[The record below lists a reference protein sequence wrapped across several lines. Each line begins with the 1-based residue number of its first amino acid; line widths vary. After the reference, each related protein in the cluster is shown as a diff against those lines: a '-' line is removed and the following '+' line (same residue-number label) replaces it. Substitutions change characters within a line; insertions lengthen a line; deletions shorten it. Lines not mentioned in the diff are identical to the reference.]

1 MPALTSSQWN
11 SFSNVL
17 ASHCFECATGDT
29 RVRKASIGSS
39 SAPPAKRRMLNQE
52 ESTGAPT
59 STNTTTTTS
68 TTFNRD
74 IPDGDQN
81 WLLVRHWTE
90 TIGSSLTLLPCGHNF
105 DLDSLPIQLSLDEG
119 MLAVMLES
127 DILSMRQ
134 DDSRD
139 ITWAEPGLSTRKGTL
154 FEALADPNIAASI
167 AVVSKLRSFGPSQD
181 IHLDISVFIHHK
193 LLSAPLRAKSAL
205 NSKLVDL
212 VHFLFPPPTNNDQQ
226 LTDNAIKDLYTYLK
240 PAANKEPAE
249 SLQPKDLNPKL
260 LPFQK
265 RTVTWMLERECG
277 IVTEYGDVV
286 YKAPTLEEK
295 LPLTWE
301 TATTDAGLELY
312 INRLFGAICLTDTN
326 VVAAQVEPRGGI
338 LAEEMGLGKTVEML
352 ALILLNRRKFEQV
365 PINNKAI
372 NNVQEVSVGSPSDST
387 YDNSDSSVS
396 CFSRGSSQEPLLDTK
411 DMDVD
416 QAHEVKRIQSGATLI
431 ITPPSIL
438 YQWAGEIE
446 NHAPTLTAY
455 IYSADSHKS
464 ITAEVLA
471 QYDIV
476 LSTYNVLSRE
486 INYVQEYDRSRRY
499 ERVYTPRKSPFM
511 LIDWWRL
518 CLDEAQMIEGA
529 SVSQA
534 AAVANMIPRV
544 MSWAVSGTPMRR
556 HVEDL
561 HSLLMFLDLQPLASN
576 KRLWRT
582 LITPPFRSLL
592 LSTFQR
598 IMHRYAKKDVR
609 QELALPRQYR
619 LVYGI
624 HFSEVERANYDE
636 KWGQCLTECDLD
648 DLDSEEVNT
657 ESLQSWL
664 TRLRQTCCH
673 PTIGKWGRVTLGKSN
688 LRTIDQ
694 VLDVMIEQVAQQM
707 YSKERSF
714 MVSRIK
720 RAVLT
725 TRLEKREQEIQA
737 FLSLEKQVAQKVEVF
752 KIKADEVRLKRSQER
767 DNGDGATTSKG
778 KEKKLNTHARLELIK
793 DDDDDMIV
801 LLNKRTNNGSAA
813 SDKAPEDA
821 LGAAVLRHRDW
832 MEQQHRVLFFTA
844 GLYHDLKKE
853 EEETEYYK
861 KAEDVRQFMLALP
874 EKKFDRVLEYVKG
887 LIEDTDLDSGFT
899 IAAPLFGGGIVLSRI
914 IDQLVFVTELLNRQL
929 DILSAWRKDL
939 VSRLIQPLMQDGEEG
954 EQYQY
959 SIDLQHTLESYLLFY
974 GKMLLFRKDLVS
986 GTEESIA
993 QHVAQAESRLKHQKM
1008 VQQRVRSFKRKASA
1022 ADTPAAE
1029 ETIDTRLEKEMD
1041 ELLTPDLVSTLR
1053 SIRTSIKSFAYN
1065 STAPDAEIAM
1075 ADLEDKRLKEE
1086 QNRQGKLLLDL
1097 EREVTYFRT
1106 LTAART
1112 AYYKQLQF
1120 ISDSVRDIES
1130 ADPEEDIGDCLQ
1142 EEHAIQL
1149 EIVRL
1154 EARQRY
1160 LEHIAE
1166 NTASQVPSAEEKLC
1180 LICRCPYD
1188 FGLMTECGHVFCE
1201 HCLLEWTKN
1210 HHKCPSCNSL
1220 ISRRQLRRVAMSS
1233 SALANNTPSEERPVE
1248 TAATSSNSA
1257 PEKSL
1262 VKASSHISHVPE
1274 IIRRMPIQDGFGS
1287 KIDSIVRHIA
1297 YLVRED
1303 SSIKCLVFSQWA
1315 TLLNLIGDS
1324 LNNNQIGFVRL
1335 DGSSA
1340 RTAVKEFKGNVNKHV
1355 FMLHAKSQSAGLTL
1369 LSATH
1374 VFICEPL
1381 VNPVLQAQAVSRVH
1395 RIGQTKETFVHYY
1408 VVNDSVEI
1416 PVFNL
1421 FERNIAASSGAS
1433 SHDHDYESGA
1443 EQMLKELHI
1452 EGESSK
1458 SSGSGTSGYVD
1469 DEMEA
1474 PSTSSEVARAQ
1485 NRNGELVT
1493 LDDLKFCFR
1502 AQREIFQGLSADN
1515 TN

>member
-1 MPALTSSQWN
+1 
-11 SFSNVL
+11 
-17 ASHCFECATGDT
+17 
-29 RVRKASIGSS
+29 
-39 SAPPAKRRMLNQE
+39 MLNQE
-52 ESTGAPT
+52 ESASSPT
-59 STNTTTTTS
+59 SANTTTTA
-68 TTFNRD
+68 TTFYRD
-74 IPDGDQN
+74 ILDGDQT
-81 WLLVRHWTE
+81 WLLIRHWTE
-90 TIGSSLTLLPCGHNF
+90 LIGPRFTLQPCGHNF
-105 DLDSLPIQLSLDEG
+105 DLGSLPICLSVDEG

-127 DILSMRQ
+127 DIVSMRQ

-139 ITWAEPGLSTRKGTL
+139 TTWTEPGLSTRRGTL
-154 FEALADPNIAASI
+154 FEALADPNVTPSI
-167 AVVSKLRSFGPSQD
+167 AVVPKFRSIGPSQD

-193 LLSAPLRAKSAL
+193 LLSTSLRTKSVL
-205 NSKLVDL
+205 NSKMLDL
-212 VHFLFPPPTNNDQQ
+212 VHFLFPPLTNKDHQ

-240 PAANKEPAE
+240 PAANKEPAD
-249 SLQPKDLNPKL
+249 SIQPKRLNPKL

-277 IVTEYGDVV
+277 IVTESGDVV
-286 YKAPTLEEK
+286 YKAPSLEEK

-312 INRLFGAICLTDTN
+312 INRLFGAICLADTN
-326 VVAAQVEPRGGI
+326 ILAAEVEPRGGI

-352 ALILLNRRKFEQV
+352 ALILLNRRKLEQI
-365 PINNKAI
+365 PTINKNFSI
-372 NNVQEVSVGSPSDST
+372 MQETNVESPSDST
-387 YDNSDSSVS
+387 YDKSNSSVS
-396 CFSRGSSQEPLLDTK
+396 SFSRDPSQDPSLDAN

-416 QAHEVKRIQSGATLI
+416 QVHEVKRIQSGATLI

-438 YQWAGEIE
+438 HQWAGEIE
-446 NHAPTLTAY
+446 NHAPTLSAY
-455 IYSADSHKS
+455 IYSSDSHKS
-464 ITAEVLA
+464 VTAEELA

-486 INYVQEYDRSRRY
+486 VNYVQEYDRSRRY

-511 LIDWWRL
+511 QIDWWRL

-592 LSTFQR
+592 LSSFQR

-636 KWGQCLTECDLD
+636 KWGQCLAECDLD
-648 DLDSEEVNT
+648 ALDGEEVNA

-694 VLDVMIEQVAQQM
+694 VLDVMVEQVAHQM

-725 TRLEKREQEIQA
+725 TRLEKRDQELQV
-737 FLSLEKQVAQKVEVF
+737 FLSLEKDVAQKVEMF
-752 KIKADEVRLKRSQER
+752 KIKVDEVRLKRSQER
-767 DNGDGATTSKG
+767 DNGTSAVAEKG
-778 KEKKLNTHARLELIK
+778 KEKKLDTHARLELIK

-801 LLNKRTNNGSAA
+801 LLNKRTQNGLTV

-844 GLYHDLKKE
+844 CLYHDLKRE

-861 KAEDVRQFMLALP
+861 KAEDVRQLMLGLP
-874 EKKFDRVLEYVKG
+874 EKRFDRVLEYVKG
-887 LIEDTDLDSGFT
+887 LIEDTDLDSDFK
-899 IAAPLFGGGIVLSRI
+899 IAAPQFGGGIALSRI
-914 IDQLVFVTELLNRQL
+914 IEQLAFVTELLNRQL
-929 DILSAWRKDL
+929 EILSAWRKDL

-959 SIDLQHTLESYLLFY
+959 SIDLQHTLESYLLYY

-986 GTEESIA
+986 GTEDSIA
-993 QHVAQAESRLKHQKM
+993 QHVAQAQDRVKHEKM

-1022 ADTPAAE
+1022 ADAPVAE

-1053 SIRTSIKSFAYN
+1053 SIRSSIKSFANN
-1065 STAPDAEIAM
+1065 STAPDVELAM

-1086 QNRQGKLLLDL
+1086 QNRQGKLVLDL

-1106 LTAART
+1106 LTASRT

-1120 ISDSVRDIES
+1120 ISDSVRDIQS

-1166 NTASQVPSAEEKLC
+1166 KTISQVPSAEENLC

-1188 FGLMTECGHVFCE
+1188 LGLVTECGHVFCE
-1201 HCLLEWTKN
+1201 HCLMEWTKN
-1210 HHKCPSCNSL
+1210 HHKCPSCNSV
-1220 ISRRQLRRVAMSS
+1220 ISRRQLKRVAMSS
-1233 SALANNTPSEERPVE
+1233 SALANNTPSEEVPVE
-1248 TAATSSNSA
+1248 TAASSSKSA
-1257 PEKSL
+1257 PETSL
-1262 VKASSHISHVPE
+1262 VQASSHISHVPE

-1303 SSIKCLVFSQWA
+1303 SSVKCLVFSQWA

-1324 LNNNQIGFVRL
+1324 LSNNQIGFVRL

-1340 RTAVKEFKGNVNKHV
+1340 RTAVK
-1355 FMLHAKSQSAGLTL
+1355 
-1369 LSATH
+1369 
-1374 VFICEPL
+1374 
-1381 VNPVLQAQAVSRVH
+1381 
-1395 RIGQTKETFVHYY
+1395 TFVHYY
-1408 VVNDSVEI
+1408 VVNNSVEI

-1433 SHDHDYESGA
+1433 SHDHDHESGA
-1443 EQMLKELHI
+1443 ELMLKDLHI
-1452 EGESSK
+1452 ESESSK
-1458 SSGSGTSGYVD
+1458 SGGTSTSGYVD
-1469 DEMEA
+1469 DDEMEA
-1474 PSTSSEVARAQ
+1474 PTTSSEVARAQ

-1502 AQREIFQGLSADN
+1502 AQREIFQRSSADK
-1515 TN
+1515 TG

>member
-1 MPALTSSQWN
+1 
-11 SFSNVL
+11 
-17 ASHCFECATGDT
+17 
-29 RVRKASIGSS
+29 
-39 SAPPAKRRMLNQE
+39 MLNQE
-52 ESTGAPT
+52 ESTSSPV
-59 STNTTTTTS
+59 STNTTATS

-74 IPDGDQN
+74 IPDGDQT
-81 WLLVRHWTE
+81 WLLIRHWTE
-90 TIGSSLTLLPCGHNF
+90 TIGSALTLQPCGHNF
-105 DLDSLPIQLSLDEG
+105 DLGSLPIHLSLDEG
-119 MLAVMLES
+119 ILAVILEN
-127 DILSMRQ
+127 DIVSMRQ

-139 ITWAEPGLSTRKGTL
+139 TTWAEPGLSTRGGTL
-154 FEALADPNIAASI
+154 FEAIADPNVAASV
-167 AVVSKLRSFGPSQD
+167 AVVPKLRSIGPSQD

-193 LLSAPLRAKSAL
+193 LLSAPLRTKSAL

-212 VHFLFPPPTNNDQQ
+212 VHFLFPSPTTNDQQ

-240 PAANKEPAE
+240 PAANKESAE
-249 SLQPKDLNPKL
+249 SIQPKDLNPKL
-260 LPFQK
+260 LPFQT

-286 YKAPTLEEK
+286 YKAPTLGEK

-301 TATTDAGLELY
+301 MATTDAGLELY
-312 INRLFGAICLTDTN
+312 INRLFGAICVADTN
-326 VVAAQVEPRGGI
+326 VLAAQVEPRGGI

-352 ALILLNRRKFEQV
+352 ALILLNRRKLEKI
-365 PINNKAI
+365 PIINKDI
-372 NNVQEVSVGSPSDST
+372 TNVREVSIGSPSDSN
-387 YDNSDSSVS
+387 YDKPDSSVS
-396 CFSRGSSQEPLLDTK
+396 SFSRDSSQELSLDA
-411 DMDVD
+411 MDLDID
-416 QAHEVKRIQSGATLI
+416 QAHDVKRIQSGATLI

-438 YQWAGEIE
+438 HQWAGEIE
-446 NHAPTLTAY
+446 YHAPTLSAY

-464 ITAEVLA
+464 ITAEELA

-486 INYVQEYDRSRRY
+486 VNYVQEYDRSRRY

-582 LITPPFRSLL
+582 LITPRFRGLL
-592 LSTFQR
+592 LSSFQR
-598 IMHRYAKKDVR
+598 IMHRYAKRDVR

-636 KWGQCLTECDLD
+636 KWGQCLAECDLD
-648 DLDSEEVNT
+648 DLDGEEVNT
-657 ESLQSWL
+657 EPLQSWL

-673 PTIGKWGRVTLGKSN
+673 PTIGKWGRITLGKSN

-694 VLDVMIEQVAQQM
+694 VLDVMVEQVTHQM

-714 MVSRIK
+714 MASRIK

-725 TRLEKREQEIQA
+725 TRLEKREQELQA
-737 FLSLEKQVAQKVEVF
+737 FLSLEKEVAQKVEVF
-752 KIKADEVRLKRSQER
+752 KIKVDEVRLKRSQER
-767 DNGDGATTSKG
+767 DNGEIATTDKG
-778 KEKKLNTHARLELIK
+778 KEKKLDTDARLELIK

-801 LLNKRTNNGSAA
+801 LLNKRTQSGSAV

-844 GLYHDLKKE
+844 CLYHDLKKE

-861 KAEDVRQFMLALP
+861 KAEDIRQLMLVLP

-887 LIEDTDLDSGFT
+887 LIQDTDLDSDFR
-899 IAAPLFGGGIVLSRI
+899 IAAPQFGGGISLSRI
-914 IDQLVFVTELLNRQL
+914 IEQLAFVTELLNRQL
-929 DILSAWRKDL
+929 EILGAWRKDL
-939 VSRLIQPLMQDGEEG
+939 ISRLIQPLMQDGEEG

-993 QHVAQAESRLKHQKM
+993 QHVAQAEGRLKHQKM

-1086 QNRQGKLLLDL
+1086 QNRQGKLVLDL

-1120 ISDSVRDIES
+1120 ISDSVRDIQS

-1220 ISRRQLRRVAMSS
+1220 ISRRQLKRVAMSS
-1233 SALANNTPSEERPVE
+1233 SALANNTSSEKAPAE
-1248 TAATSSNSA
+1248 TAESSSKSASETSMA
-1257 PEKSL
+1257 QT
-1262 VKASSHISHVPE
+1262 SSHISHVPE

-1303 SSIKCLVFSQWA
+1303 SSVKCLVFSQWA
-1315 TLLNLIGDS
+1315 TLLSLIGDS

-1340 RTAVKEFKGNVNKHV
+1340 RTAVKEFKNNANKHV

-1433 SHDHDYESGA
+1433 SHDHDHESGA

-1452 EGESSK
+1452 EGESSR
-1458 SSGSGTSGYVD
+1458 SSGPSTLGHVD
-1469 DEMEA
+1469 NDDNEMEA
-1474 PSTSSEVARAQ
+1474 PTTSSEVARAQ

-1502 AQREIFQGLSADN
+1502 AQREIFARLSDDK
-1515 TN
+1515 TD

>member
-1 MPALTSSQWN
+1 
-11 SFSNVL
+11 
-17 ASHCFECATGDT
+17 
-29 RVRKASIGSS
+29 
-39 SAPPAKRRMLNQE
+39 
-52 ESTGAPT
+52 
-59 STNTTTTTS
+59 
-68 TTFNRD
+68 
-74 IPDGDQN
+74 
-81 WLLVRHWTE
+81 
-90 TIGSSLTLLPCGHNF
+90 
-105 DLDSLPIQLSLDEG
+105 
-119 MLAVMLES
+119 
-127 DILSMRQ
+127 
-134 DDSRD
+134 
-139 ITWAEPGLSTRKGTL
+139 
-154 FEALADPNIAASI
+154 
-167 AVVSKLRSFGPSQD
+167 
-181 IHLDISVFIHHK
+181 
-193 LLSAPLRAKSAL
+193 
-205 NSKLVDL
+205 
-212 VHFLFPPPTNNDQQ
+212 
-226 LTDNAIKDLYTYLK
+226 
-240 PAANKEPAE
+240 
-249 SLQPKDLNPKL
+249 
-260 LPFQK
+260 
-265 RTVTWMLERECG
+265 
-277 IVTEYGDVV
+277 
-286 YKAPTLEEK
+286 
-295 LPLTWE
+295 
-301 TATTDAGLELY
+301 
-312 INRLFGAICLTDTN
+312 
-326 VVAAQVEPRGGI
+326 
-338 LAEEMGLGKTVEML
+338 
-352 ALILLNRRKFEQV
+352 
-365 PINNKAI
+365 
-372 NNVQEVSVGSPSDST
+372 
-387 YDNSDSSVS
+387 
-396 CFSRGSSQEPLLDTK
+396 
-411 DMDVD
+411 
-416 QAHEVKRIQSGATLI
+416 
-431 ITPPSIL
+431 
-438 YQWAGEIE
+438 
-446 NHAPTLTAY
+446 
-455 IYSADSHKS
+455 
-464 ITAEVLA
+464 
-471 QYDIV
+471 
-476 LSTYNVLSRE
+476 
-486 INYVQEYDRSRRY
+486 
-499 ERVYTPRKSPFM
+499 
-511 LIDWWRL
+511 
-518 CLDEAQMIEGA
+518 MIEGA

-582 LITPPFRSLL
+582 LITPRFRGLL
-592 LSTFQR
+592 LSSFQR

-624 HFSEVERANYDE
+624 NFSEVERANYDE
-636 KWGQCLTECDLD
+636 KWGQCLAECDLD
-648 DLDSEEVNT
+648 DLDGEEVNT
-657 ESLQSWL
+657 ELLQSWL

-688 LRTIDQ
+688 LRTIDE
-694 VLDVMIEQVAQQM
+694 VLDVMVEQVAHQM

-725 TRLEKREQEIQA
+725 TRLEKREQELQA
-737 FLSLEKQVAQKVEVF
+737 FLNLEKEVAQKVEVF
-752 KIKADEVRLKRSQER
+752 KIKVDEVRLKRSQER
-767 DNGDGATTSKG
+767 ENGAVATTGKG
-778 KEKKLNTHARLELIK
+778 KEKKLDTDARLELTK

-801 LLNKRTNNGSAA
+801 LLNKRAQNGSGI

-844 GLYHDLKKE
+844 CLFHDMKKE

-861 KAEDVRQFMLALP
+861 KAEDVRQLMLALP

-887 LIEDTDLDSGFT
+887 LTEDTDLDSDFR
-899 IAAPLFGGGIVLSRI
+899 IAAPRFGGGITLSRI
-914 IDQLVFVTELLNRQL
+914 IEQLAFVTELLNRQL
-929 DILSAWRKDL
+929 EILGAWRKDL

-993 QHVAQAESRLKHQKM
+993 QHVAQAEGRLKHQKM

-1086 QNRQGKLLLDL
+1086 QNRQGKLVLDL

-1120 ISDSVRDIES
+1120 ISDSVRDIVS

-1160 LEHIAE
+1160 LEHISE

-1220 ISRRQLRRVAMSS
+1220 ISRRQLKRVAMSS
-1233 SALANNTPSEERPVE
+1233 SALTNNSSTEKTPAES
-1248 TAATSSNSA
+1248 ATSSS
-1257 PEKSL
+1257 KS
-1262 VKASSHISHVPE
+1262 VSEASMVQASSHISHVPE
-1274 IIRRMPIQDGFGS
+1274 IIRRMPIRDGFGS
-1287 KIDSIVRHIA
+1287 KIDSIVRHIS

-1303 SSIKCLVFSQWA
+1303 SSVKCLVFSQWA

-1324 LNNNQIGFVRL
+1324 LENNQIGFVRL

-1340 RTAVKEFKGNVNKHV
+1340 RTAVKEFKNNANKHV

-1395 RIGQTKETFVHYY
+1395 RIGQTKQTFVHYY
-1408 VVNDSVEI
+1408 VVNASVEI

-1421 FERNIAASSGAS
+1421 FERNIGASSGAS
-1433 SHDHDYESGA
+1433 SHDHEYDHESGA

-1458 SSGSGTSGYVD
+1458 SSRPGTSGYVD
-1469 DEMEA
+1469 DDDETEA
-1474 PSTSSEVARAQ
+1474 PATSSEVARAQ

-1502 AQREIFQGLSADN
+1502 AQREIFERLSDDK
-1515 TN
+1515 TD